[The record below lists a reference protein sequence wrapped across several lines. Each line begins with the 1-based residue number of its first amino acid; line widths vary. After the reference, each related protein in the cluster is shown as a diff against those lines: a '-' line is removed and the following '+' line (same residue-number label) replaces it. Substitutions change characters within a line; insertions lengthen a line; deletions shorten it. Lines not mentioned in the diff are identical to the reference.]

1 VNIPS
6 ANTAACSNVDQAAIE
21 ANKPAKNRIVGGL
34 ASVSR
39 YAEANQRHRGPANFF
54 RTADS
59 GRAHRMRT
67 AK

>member
-6 ANTAACSNVDQAAIE
+6 ANTTACSNVDQAAIE

-39 YAEANQRHRGPANFF
+39 
-54 RTADS
+54 
-59 GRAHRMRT
+59 
-67 AK
+67 

>member
-1 VNIPS
+1 MIHASTFGASFAAQPATRPVSASHHNNEPVNIPS

-39 YAEANQRHRGPANFF
+39 
-54 RTADS
+54 
-59 GRAHRMRT
+59 
-67 AK
+67 